1 MQRLS
6 NFIPAHS
13 RTRRPETTK
22 DALAFLRGDDKMASL
37 LPTAT
42 RMAAL
47 QKDCAAVLPVMFDA
61 CSILQ
66 FADGQLVLSTPTAA
80 LASRLKQQ
88 LPKLQEALLKRG
100 WQVNAIRLKV
110 QVGANLIRPPQIKQ
124 AVLPERAVSALAE
137 LGGALE
143 KTSRNESL
151 VAAIEALVRRH
162 RDVKPRAD

>member
-1 MQRLS
+1 MLRPPS
-6 NFIPAHS
+6 FTPA
-13 RTRRPETTK
+13 RPRGRRPETAK
-22 DALAFLRGDDKMASL
+22 GALDFLRGDDKMAGI

-47 QKDCAAVLPVMFDA
+47 QKDCAAVLPAMFDA
-61 CSILQ
+61 CAILQ
-66 FADGQLVLSTPTAA
+66 FADAQLVLSTPTAA

-88 LPKLQEALLKRG
+88 LPKLQESLLKRG

-110 QVGANLIRPPQIKQ
+110 QVGASLIKEPQIKQ
-124 AVLPERAVSALAE
+124 AVLPERAVSALAD

-162 RDVKPRAD
+162 REAKPRL

>member
-1 MQRLS
+1 
-6 NFIPAHS
+6 
-13 RTRRPETTK
+13 
-22 DALAFLRGDDKMASL
+22 MASL

-47 QKDCAAVLPVMFDA
+47 QTDCAATLPAMFDA
-61 CSILQ
+61 CAVLQ

-88 LPKLQEALLKRG
+88 LPKLQESLLKRG
-100 WQVNAIRLKV
+100 WQVNAVRLKV
-110 QVGANLIRPPQIKQ
+110 QVGASLIKPPQVKQ
-124 AVLPERAVSALAE
+124 AVLPERAVSAMAE

-151 VAAIEALVRRH
+151 VAAIQALVRRH
-162 RDVKPRAD
+162 REEKPRT

>member
-1 MQRLS
+1 MKAR
-6 NFIPAHS
+6 
-13 RTRRPETTK
+13 
-22 DALAFLRGDDKMASL
+22 DALDFLRGDDKMATL

-47 QKDCAAVLPVMFDA
+47 QTHCAATLPAMFDA
-61 CSILQ
+61 CAVLQ

-88 LPKLQEALLKRG
+88 LPKSQESLLKRG
-100 WQVNAIRLKV
+100 WQVNAVRLKV
-110 QVGANLIRPPQIKQ
+110 QVSASLIKPPQVKQ

-162 RDVKPRAD
+162 RDEKPR